1 MNKLNQI
8 RRNFKMAQLT
18 EIEKVSQESIKLG
31 KQLGME
37 DIMMYLHKR
46 VNLLDLLH
54 TGYQADKN
62 VEGAS
67 EIAARVDELVLV
79 IELLTEDIE

>member
-1 MNKLNQI
+1 
-8 RRNFKMAQLT
+8 MAQMT
-18 EIEKVSQESIKLG
+18 EMEKVSQESILLG

-37 DIMMYLHKR
+37 NIMMYLHKR

-67 EIAARVDELVLV
+67 EIAARVDELVMV
-79 IELLTEDIE
+79 IEELTQDFE

>member
-8 RRNFKMAQLT
+8 RRNIKMAQMT
-18 EIEKVSQESIKLG
+18 EMEKVSQESIELG

-46 VNLLDLLH
+46 VGLLELLH
-54 TGYQADKN
+54 HGYQADEN

-67 EIAARVDELVLV
+67 EIAARVDELVMV
-79 IELLTEDIE
+79 IEELTKDID

>member
-8 RRNFKMAQLT
+8 RRNIKMAQMT
-18 EIEKVSQESIKLG
+18 EMEKVSQEGIELG
-31 KQLGME
+31 KRQGME

-54 TGYQADKN
+54 TGYQAAKN
-62 VEGAS
+62 VEGAK
-67 EIAARVDELVLV
+67 EIADRMDELVMV
-79 IELLTEDIE
+79 IEELTKDIE